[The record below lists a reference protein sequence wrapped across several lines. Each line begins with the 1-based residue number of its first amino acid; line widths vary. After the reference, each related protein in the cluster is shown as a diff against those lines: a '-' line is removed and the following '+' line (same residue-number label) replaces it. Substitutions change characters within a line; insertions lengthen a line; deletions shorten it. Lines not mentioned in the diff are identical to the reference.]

1 MKKTISKITSN
12 LKSKRGAE
20 ILQVVLIGG
29 ILLVL
34 IITLFYPQIE
44 QLFNNIMTTISNWF
58 TNTGSQ
64 VFK

>member
-1 MKKTISKITSN
+1 MKSIISKIKSN
-12 LKSKRGAE
+12 LKSKKGAE

-44 QLFNNIMTTISNWF
+44 QLLNNIMTTISNWF